1 MVNFCKTYYVK
12 DLRNKEFVPTDNETY
27 NDDDWYTSII
37 DVLPRFIV
45 KMFANRELIIEDFL
59 IFENIEKW
67 KNGEFLN
74 DVLIEEI
81 KDSIDVLFLTKQ
93 RAYEMM
99 FNALNEEYNPLW
111 NVDGTE
117 ELEYTKD
124 NTGKQTNENTKSGN
138 LTDNVTYNGS
148 ETNTNVKTGNLTDNV
163 NYVGKE
169 NDTKSGNTTNQTSPY
184 DSDNFFNTSREN
196 YNNVKNEL
204 EYLNRA
210 DNRTETYNNITDT
223 NTKSF
228 TTRSDNRT
236 ETYNNVKDSAERNDY
251 LNEKY
256 KEKKIRTG
264 NIGVT
269 KSQELALSEI
279 ELRNK
284 YSFIE
289 IVGRDIANLISIAI
303 Y

>member
-12 DLRNKEFVPTDNETY
+12 DLRNKEFVPTDNEAY
-27 NDDDWYTSII
+27 NNDEWYTSII
-37 DVLPRFIV
+37 GVLPRFIV

-59 IFENIEKW
+59 IFDNIEKW

-74 DVLIEEI
+74 DILIEEI
-81 KDSIDVLFLTKQ
+81 KDTIDILFLTKQ
-93 RAYEMM
+93 RSYEMM
-99 FNALNEEYNPLW
+99 YNALNEEYNPLW

-124 NTGKQTNENTKSGN
+124 NTGTQINENTKSGN
-138 LTDNVTYNGS
+138 LTDNVIYNGT
-148 ETNTNVKTGNLTDNV
+148 ETNTNVKSGNLTDNV

-169 NDTKSGNTTNQTSPY
+169 NDTKTGNTTNQTSPY
-184 DSDNFFNTSREN
+184 DSDNFYNTNKEN
-196 YNNVKNEL
+196 YNNIKSEL

-210 DNRTETYNNITDT
+210 DNRTETYNDVTDT

-228 TTRSDNRT
+228 ASRSDNRT
-236 ETYNNVKDSAERNDY
+236 ETYNNIKDSAEREDD
-251 LNEKY
+251 LREEY
-256 KEKKIRTG
+256 KETKTRKG

-279 ELRNK
+279 DLRNK

>member
-1 MVNFCKTYYVK
+1 MK

-27 NDDDWYTSII
+27 SNDDWFTSII
-37 DVLPRFIV
+37 GVLPRFIV

-59 IFENIEKW
+59 ILDNLEKW
-67 KNGEFLN
+67 KNGEFFN

-81 KDSIDVLFLTKQ
+81 KDSIDILFLTKQ

-111 NVDGTE
+111 NVDGIE

-124 NTGKQTNENTKSGN
+124 NTGKQTNENTKTGN
-138 LTDNVTYNGS
+138 MTDNLSYVGAEYDT
-148 ETNTNVKTGNLTDNV
+148 KTGNIT
-163 NYVGKE
+163 
-169 NDTKSGNTTNQTSPY
+169 SQASPY
-184 DSDNFFNTSREN
+184 DSNTFYNANREN
-196 YNNVKNEL
+196 YNDLKNTKEF
-204 EYLNRA
+204 LNRG
-210 DNRTETYNNITDT
+210 DNRTETYNNI
-223 NTKSF
+223 
-228 TTRSDNRT
+228 
-236 ETYNNVKDSAERNDY
+236 KDSLERNDY
-251 LNEKY
+251 LKEKY

-269 KSQELALSEI
+269 KSQELAEAEM

>member
-1 MVNFCKTYYVK
+1 MVNFCKTFYVK
-12 DLRNKEFVPTDNETY
+12 DLRNKEFIPTDNEAY
-27 NDDDWYTSII
+27 NNDDWYTSII
-37 DVLPRFIV
+37 DVLPRFII

-59 IFENIEKW
+59 IFDNMEKW
-67 KNGEFLN
+67 KSGEFLN
-74 DVLIEEI
+74 DVLIEDI

-93 RAYEMM
+93 RSYEMM
-99 FNALNEEYNPLW
+99 FEALNEKYNPLW

-117 ELEYTKD
+117 EVEYTKD

-138 LTDNVTYNGS
+138 LTDNVIYNGT
-148 ETNTNVKTGNLTDNV
+148 ETNTNVKTGNVTDDME
-163 NYVGKE
+163 YIGKE

-184 DSDNFFNTSREN
+184 DTDTFYNTNREN
-196 YNNVKNEL
+196 YNNVKNEK
-204 EYLNRA
+204 EYVNRS
-210 DNRTETYNNITDT
+210 DNRTETYNEVTDE
-223 NTKSF
+223 NTKTF
-228 TTRSDNRT
+228 ANRSDNRT

-251 LNEKY
+251 LKEKY

-279 ELRNK
+279 DLRNK